1 MNPTSDSIWHLPDE
15 GEHNRQ
21 AAWVRRLDDTGLA
34 AAQADAL
41 ALEVPVA
48 MEINGISYA
57 VMMATPSD
65 LADFARGFLYTERI
79 IDHLGELY
87 DVDINHGDHGVTLHI
102 QLATAAWVRLKHKRR
117 SLLGVSG
124 CGVCGIESLQQLQN
138 DMGAFRQAETTQAP
152 HSVHELTTPILNAA
166 LQQLETRQTLR
177 QATGA
182 THAAAWASWLGAIE
196 IVREDVGRHN
206 ALDKLIGAL
215 LLQHCAPD
223 SGWILVSS
231 RASFEMVHKTA
242 VWGGVCL
249 ASVSAATAQA
259 VSWARLRQIRLYGFA
274 RPNRAVCYV

>member
-1 MNPTSDSIWHLPDE
+1 MKRIANSIWHLPDE

-21 AAWVRRLDDTGLA
+21 TGWVRRLDASGLA
-34 AAQADAL
+34 TAHADDL

-65 LADFARGFLYTERI
+65 LVDFARGFLYTERI

-87 DVDINHGDHGVTLHI
+87 DVDIHHGEHGVTLHI
-102 QLATAAWVRLKHKRR
+102 QLATAAWMRLKHKRR

-124 CGVCGIESLQQLQN
+124 CGVCGIESLQQLQS
-138 DMGAFRQAETTQAP
+138 DMGGFRQPETMQDQRAADD
-152 HSVHELTTPILNAA
+152 LTTVVLNTA

-182 THAAAWASWLGAIE
+182 THAAAWASWSGVIE
-196 IVREDVGRHN
+196 TVREDVGRHN

-215 LLQHCAPD
+215 LLQSRAPD

-259 VSWARLRQIRLYGFA
+259 VEWARLRQIRLYGFA